1 MIERKDTF
9 ESLHDKLMAAGG
21 EAITEALPLLEAGK
35 LIPEKQ
41 KDEESCYASLIT
53 KEMGR
58 MDFKKDAYNLELLVR
73 GMNPWPSAFTTYKG
87 KQLKIWEA
95 WAENQTEGL
104 EKEKQPGKAQ
114 TMKQPSPGTILSVAK
129 DHFSVATGK
138 GTLAIY
144 SLQLEGKKR
153 MSTHDFLLGVHLQPG
168 EKFGE

>member
-1 MIERKDTF
+1 
-9 ESLHDKLMAAGG
+9 
-21 EAITEALPLLEAGK
+21 
-35 LIPEKQ
+35 
-41 KDEESCYASLIT
+41 
-53 KEMGR
+53 
-58 MDFKKDAYNLELLVR
+58 
-73 GMNPWPSAFTTYKG
+73 MNPWPSAFTTYKE

-95 WAENQTEGL
+95 WAENQAEGL
-104 EKEKQPGKAQ
+104 EKEKQPDSREEEKQPGKAQ
-114 TMKQPSPGTILSVAK
+114 TTKQPSPGTVLSVAK